1 MSLDL
6 RPVAG
11 ALGAEVHGIRLG
23 EIDDAGFAEVR
34 AALAEHLVLFFPDQ
48 HLTHDEHAA
57 FGARWG
63 EIEIHPFLAKVDDD
77 HPQIV
82 VLDSETGGKADVW
95 HTDVTFR
102 PDPPICSILQMRICP
117 PVGGD
122 TMWANLQLAYDELS
136 APIRELCDGLTA
148 IHSAAGFGQP
158 TVTAEHPVVRVH
170 PETGR
175 RALYVNPVFTRRIP
189 QLRPAESR
197 ALLSYLY
204 EHAVQPQFTCRYR
217 WAEGTVGVWDNR
229 VTQHYAVDDYAS
241 QRRIER
247 VTVLGDRPE
256 GGDPRWEHFPE
267 ARLTQAERTAMLLG

>member
-1 MSLDL
+1 MALDL

-11 ALGAEVHGIRLG
+11 ALGAEVHGVHLG
-23 EIDDAGFAEVR
+23 SVDDAGFAEVR

-63 EIEIHPFLAKVDDD
+63 EVEIHQFLTKVDDD
-77 HPQIV
+77 HPEIV

-136 APIRELCDGLTA
+136 TPIRELCDGLTA

-158 TVTAEHPVVRVH
+158 GVTHEHPVVRVH

-217 WAEGTVGVWDNR
+217 WAEGTIGIWDNR
-229 VTQHYAVDDYAS
+229 VTQHYAVDDYGS

-256 GGDPRWEHFPE
+256 GNDPRWEHFPE